1 MEVFLLALRKGL
13 TLTDVLITVVI
24 ALVFAVIYSI
34 WGGVYTM
41 LQPLGLHLNELVYGM
56 WFIAAVV
63 AYLIIRKPGVAIIAE
78 FAAASG
84 ETIFMLQ
91 FDVILM
97 IYGLLQGL
105 ACEIVFAI
113 VKYKSTA
120 LMVAVTAGVA
130 AALSTL
136 PLDWYYGYLGQLETW
151 NLMLMIGFRVLSG
164 ALIAGWLAHALYRGL
179 GETGV
184 LKLVGAPAPERSE
197 RL

>member
-1 MEVFLLALRKGL
+1 MASRKGL

-34 WGGVYTM
+34 WGGVYTV

-84 ETIFMLQ
+84 ETIVMLQ
-91 FDVILM
+91 FDVMLM
-97 IYGLLQGL
+97 LYGLIQGL

-113 VKYKSTA
+113 VKYKSTSW
-120 LMVAVTAGVA
+120 MIAVLAGLA

-136 PLDWYYGYLGQLETW
+136 PLDWYYGYLGHLETW
-151 NLMLMIGFRVLSG
+151 NLLLMVGLRVLSG
-164 ALIAGWLAHALYRGL
+164 ALIAGWLAHILFRALKD
-179 GETGV
+179 TGV
-184 LKLVGAPAPERSE
+184 LKLVGARSSNHSE
-197 RL
+197 GL

>member
-1 MEVFLLALRKGL
+1 MASRKGL

-84 ETIFMLQ
+84 ETIVMLQ
-91 FDVILM
+91 FDVMLM
-97 IYGLLQGL
+97 LYGLLQGL

-113 VKYKSTA
+113 VRCKSTA

-151 NLMLMIGFRVLSG
+151 NLVLMIGFRVLSG

-184 LKLVGAPAPERSE
+184 LKLVGARSPHRSE
-197 RL
+197 EL

>member
-1 MEVFLLALRKGL
+1 MAARRGL
-13 TLTDVLITVVI
+13 TLTDVLVTVVI
-24 ALVFAVIYSI
+24 ALVFAIIYSI
-34 WGGVYTM
+34 WGGVYTA
-41 LQPLGLHLNELVYGM
+41 LQPIGLHLNELIYGM
-56 WFIAAVV
+56 WFIAAVI

-84 ETIFMLQ
+84 ETIVMLQ
-91 FDVILM
+91 FDVMLM
-97 IYGLLQGL
+97 LYGLIQGL

-120 LMVAVTAGVA
+120 LMVAVLAGVA

-136 PLDWYYGYLGQLETW
+136 PLDWYYGYLGHLETW

-179 GETGV
+179 KDTGV
-184 LKLVGAPAPERSE
+184 LKLVGAREANHSKG
-197 RL
+197 L